1 MNRAQYFDYIEERL
15 NTLATRIHSRGKLN
29 ILGLHVHSEDFYL
42 HFFNKLYGWN
52 LTNLNNKLQN
62 VEAIDLVD
70 NSSKIIVQVSATS
83 TKEKIE
89 STLQKDMLKTY
100 NKYNFKFISI
110 SKDASALR
118 KRTYANPHGV
128 TFVPLNDIYDTISI
142 LNYIKSLDIDNQK
155 IIYQFIKNELG
166 NEVDIVKL
174 DSNLAMVINIL
185 SKEDWDIQDSLDS
198 IDSFEIERKISFN
211 NLSTVKYIIDGTTV
225 HKFTDNIINIDAVFN
240 ELGVELPLNDL
251 SNAAS
256 VFTPSLTELQVPFVQ
271 AENMLSLIYKA
282 APDIISPAILEPA
295 SVEVPIPYH
304 FLDAVT
310 AYIAWKLYTP
320 MSTGETNTGNIYR
333 ANYLAAVKLID
344 DTGALIKEV
353 HTNQRF
359 HTKGW
364 I

>member
-52 LTNLNNKLQN
+52 LINLNNKLQN

-174 DSNLAMVINIL
+174 DSNLAMVIDIL

-211 NLSTVKYIIDGTTV
+211 NLGTVKDIIDDYKVHYNRVDKIYSEFDLMGNNKSSSVLGTIRKEYVKARNTV
-225 HKFTDNIINIDAVFN
+225 HDD
-240 ELGVELPLNDL
+240 DL
-251 SNAAS
+251 FIL
-256 VFTPSLTELQVPFVQ
+256 VLEKIQEKTVQ
-271 AENMLSLIYKA
+271 SANYK
-282 APDIISPAILEPA
+282 
-295 SVEVPIPYH
+295 PIPIDE
-304 FLDAVT
+304 LELCVNILVVDAFIRCKIFKNPREYKYAFT
-310 AYIAWKLYTP
+310 
-320 MSTGETNTGNIYR
+320 
-333 ANYLAAVKLID
+333 
-344 DTGALIKEV
+344 
-353 HTNQRF
+353 
-359 HTKGW
+359 
-364 I
+364 

>member
-1 MNRAQYFDYIEERL
+1 
-15 NTLATRIHSRGKLN
+15 LN

-52 LTNLNNKLQN
+52 LTNLNHKLQN

-89 STLQKDMLKTY
+89 STLQKNILNTY

-198 IDSFEIERKISFN
+198 INSFEIERKISFN
-211 NLSTVKYIIDGTTV
+211 NLSTVKYIIDDYKVHYNRVDKIYSEFDLMGINKSSSVLGTIRKEYINAINTV
-225 HKFTDNIINIDAVFN
+225 HDD
-240 ELGVELPLNDL
+240 DL
-251 SNAAS
+251 
-256 VFTPSLTELQVPFVQ
+256 FILLQ
-271 AENMLSLIYKA
+271 S
-282 APDIISPAILEPA
+282 
-295 SVEVPIPYH
+295 
-304 FLDAVT
+304 
-310 AYIAWKLYTP
+310 
-320 MSTGETNTGNIYR
+320 
-333 ANYLAAVKLID
+333 ANYKSIPID
-344 DTGALIKEV
+344 ELELCVNILVVDSFIRCKIFENPMEYKYASS
-353 HTNQRF
+353 
-359 HTKGW
+359 
-364 I
+364 

>member
-142 LNYIKSLDIDNQK
+142 LNYIKSIDIDNQK

-211 NLSTVKYIIDGTTV
+211 NLSTVKYIIDDYKVHYNRVDKIYSEFDFMGNNKSSSVLGTIRIEYIKAMNTV
-225 HKFTDNIINIDAVFN
+225 HDDDLFILVLNKIQEKTLQSANCNQIPIDELELCVNILVVDAFIRCKIFENPKEYKYAFT
-240 ELGVELPLNDL
+240 
-251 SNAAS
+251 
-256 VFTPSLTELQVPFVQ
+256 
-271 AENMLSLIYKA
+271 
-282 APDIISPAILEPA
+282 
-295 SVEVPIPYH
+295 
-304 FLDAVT
+304 
-310 AYIAWKLYTP
+310 
-320 MSTGETNTGNIYR
+320 
-333 ANYLAAVKLID
+333 
-344 DTGALIKEV
+344 
-353 HTNQRF
+353 
-359 HTKGW
+359 
-364 I
+364 

>member
-1 MNRAQYFDYIEERL
+1 MKRAQYFDYIEERL

-52 LTNLNNKLQN
+52 LTNLNHKLQN

-89 STLQKDMLKTY
+89 STLQKNMVETY

-198 IDSFEIERKISFN
+198 INSFEIERKISFN
-211 NLSTVKYIIDGTTV
+211 NLRTVKYIIDDYKVHYNRVDKIYSEFDLMGINKSSSVLGTIRKEYINAINTV
-225 HKFTDNIINIDAVFN
+225 HDD
-240 ELGVELPLNDL
+240 DL
-251 SNAAS
+251 FIL
-256 VFTPSLTELQVPFVQ
+256 VLKKIQEKTLQ
-271 AENMLSLIYKA
+271 S
-282 APDIISPAILEPA
+282 
-295 SVEVPIPYH
+295 
-304 FLDAVT
+304 
-310 AYIAWKLYTP
+310 
-320 MSTGETNTGNIYR
+320 
-333 ANYLAAVKLID
+333 ANYKSIPID
-344 DTGALIKEV
+344 ELELCVNILVVDSFIRCKIFENPMEYKYASS
-353 HTNQRF
+353 
-359 HTKGW
+359 
-364 I
+364 

>member
-52 LTNLNNKLQN
+52 LINLNNKLQN

-118 KRTYANPHGV
+118 KRIYANPHGV

-142 LNYIKSLDIDNQK
+142 LNYIKSLDIDNQN

-174 DSNLAMVINIL
+174 DSNLAMVIDIL

-211 NLSTVKYIIDGTTV
+211 NLGTVKDIIDDYKVHYNRVDKIYSEFDLMGNNKSSSVLGTIRKEYVKARNTV
-225 HKFTDNIINIDAVFN
+225 HDD
-240 ELGVELPLNDL
+240 DL
-251 SNAAS
+251 FIL
-256 VFTPSLTELQVPFVQ
+256 VLEKIQEKTVQ
-271 AENMLSLIYKA
+271 SANYK
-282 APDIISPAILEPA
+282 
-295 SVEVPIPYH
+295 PIPIDE
-304 FLDAVT
+304 LELCVNILVVDAFIRCKIFKNPREYKYAFT
-310 AYIAWKLYTP
+310 
-320 MSTGETNTGNIYR
+320 
-333 ANYLAAVKLID
+333 
-344 DTGALIKEV
+344 
-353 HTNQRF
+353 
-359 HTKGW
+359 
-364 I
+364 

>member
-211 NLSTVKYIIDGTTV
+211 NLSTVKYIIDDYKVHYNRVDKIYSEFDFMGNNKSSSVLGTIRIEYIKAMNTV
-225 HKFTDNIINIDAVFN
+225 HDDDLFILVLNKIQEKTLQSANCNQIPIDELELCVNILVVDAFIRCKIFENPKEYKYAFT
-240 ELGVELPLNDL
+240 
-251 SNAAS
+251 
-256 VFTPSLTELQVPFVQ
+256 
-271 AENMLSLIYKA
+271 
-282 APDIISPAILEPA
+282 
-295 SVEVPIPYH
+295 
-304 FLDAVT
+304 
-310 AYIAWKLYTP
+310 
-320 MSTGETNTGNIYR
+320 
-333 ANYLAAVKLID
+333 
-344 DTGALIKEV
+344 
-353 HTNQRF
+353 
-359 HTKGW
+359 
-364 I
+364 

>member
-52 LTNLNNKLQN
+52 LTNLNHKLQN

-89 STLQKDMLKTY
+89 STLQKNTVKTY

-198 IDSFEIERKISFN
+198 INSFEIERKISFN
-211 NLSTVKYIIDGTTV
+211 NLSTVKYIIDDYKVHYNRVDKIYSEFDLMGINKSSSVLGTIRKEYINAINTV
-225 HKFTDNIINIDAVFN
+225 HDD
-240 ELGVELPLNDL
+240 DL
-251 SNAAS
+251 FIL
-256 VFTPSLTELQVPFVQ
+256 VLKKIQEKTLQ
-271 AENMLSLIYKA
+271 S
-282 APDIISPAILEPA
+282 
-295 SVEVPIPYH
+295 
-304 FLDAVT
+304 
-310 AYIAWKLYTP
+310 
-320 MSTGETNTGNIYR
+320 
-333 ANYLAAVKLID
+333 ANYKSIPID
-344 DTGALIKEV
+344 ELELCVNILVVDSFIRCKIFENPMEYKYASS
-353 HTNQRF
+353 
-359 HTKGW
+359 
-364 I
+364 

>member
-1 MNRAQYFDYIEERL
+1 MKRAQYFDYIEERL

-52 LTNLNNKLQN
+52 LTNLNHKLQN

-89 STLQKDMLKTY
+89 STLQKNTVKTY

-198 IDSFEIERKISFN
+198 INSFEIERKISFN
-211 NLSTVKYIIDGTTV
+211 NLRTVKYIIDDYKVHYNRVDKIYSEFDLMGINKSSSVLGTIRKEYINAINTV
-225 HKFTDNIINIDAVFN
+225 HDD
-240 ELGVELPLNDL
+240 DL
-251 SNAAS
+251 FIL
-256 VFTPSLTELQVPFVQ
+256 VLKKIQEKTLQ
-271 AENMLSLIYKA
+271 S
-282 APDIISPAILEPA
+282 
-295 SVEVPIPYH
+295 
-304 FLDAVT
+304 
-310 AYIAWKLYTP
+310 
-320 MSTGETNTGNIYR
+320 
-333 ANYLAAVKLID
+333 ANYKSIPID
-344 DTGALIKEV
+344 ELELCVNILVVDSFIRCKIFENPMEYKYASS
-353 HTNQRF
+353 
-359 HTKGW
+359 
-364 I
+364 

>member
-1 MNRAQYFDYIEERL
+1 MKRAQYFDYIEERL

-52 LTNLNNKLQN
+52 LTNLNHKLQN

-198 IDSFEIERKISFN
+198 INSFEIERKISFN
-211 NLSTVKYIIDGTTV
+211 NLRTVKYIIDDYKVHYNRVDKIYSEFDLMGINKSSSVLGTIRKEYINAINTV
-225 HKFTDNIINIDAVFN
+225 HDD
-240 ELGVELPLNDL
+240 DL
-251 SNAAS
+251 FIL
-256 VFTPSLTELQVPFVQ
+256 VLKKIQEKTLQ
-271 AENMLSLIYKA
+271 S
-282 APDIISPAILEPA
+282 
-295 SVEVPIPYH
+295 
-304 FLDAVT
+304 
-310 AYIAWKLYTP
+310 
-320 MSTGETNTGNIYR
+320 
-333 ANYLAAVKLID
+333 ANYKSIPID
-344 DTGALIKEV
+344 ELELCVNILVVDSFIRCKIFENPMEYKYASS
-353 HTNQRF
+353 
-359 HTKGW
+359 
-364 I
+364 